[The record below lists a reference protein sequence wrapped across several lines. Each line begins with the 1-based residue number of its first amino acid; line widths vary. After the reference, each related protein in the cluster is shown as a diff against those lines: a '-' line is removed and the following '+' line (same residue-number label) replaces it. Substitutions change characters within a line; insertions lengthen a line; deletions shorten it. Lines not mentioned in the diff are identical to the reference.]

1 MVARVLEETKR
12 MGSFRAPTNSDEE
25 DDSDTS
31 EAEEEDED
39 DDEDEEGESD
49 QRASSCI
56 RE

>member
-12 MGSFRAPTNSDEE
+12 TGSFRAPTNSDEE
-25 DDSDTS
+25 DSDIS

-39 DDEDEEGESD
+39 EDEDEEGESD